1 MPQNSTPSQPASTE
15 TGVSSA
21 APGLLQRIF
30 GQLDWVP
37 PSWLSALA
45 AKIRARPRLYLGS
58 FAALI
63 AVIGLGWWLATRPTP
78 VIPGALEVSVHA
90 PELTDY
96 TKTPAKIDT
105 LRLSFSGS
113 AAPIAKVGTSPEGIA
128 LQPEVKGAWSWTD
141 NQTLVFTPAGDW
153 PVGQTYKLSIETKRA
168 IAPKV
173 HLAEDEFEFATAAFA
188 TTLAKSEF
196 YQDPVDA
203 NLKKAVYELAFS
215 HPVDAAQLERRITLQ
230 LSDGGGTKL
239 VTPGH
244 TVTYDERRLKA
255 WIHSQPLQLPENG
268 GTLKLVLAQGVSS
281 LLGGDGTKEAI
292 NGTVAL
298 PSLYSVN
305 VTGVTPTLVDN
316 ERFEPEQVLVL
327 EFNNAMRDTDV
338 ANAVKVWLLP
348 SRNAK
353 LPVKEQHENY
363 PWSEGEIDEAL
374 LKQSTLLALTPVP
387 TEREYTETHS
397 FKFGAPPKRRLCVRV
412 GKGLKAFGGF
422 ILGANHATVATIPE
436 YPQLL
441 RFVGDGAL
449 LSLRGERRISIVSRN
464 VPNARLEIARV
475 LPEQLQHLAFANQGD
490 YARPYLEGIEA
501 DSLVERVE
509 KRMRLPAGNPAK
521 AHYEGV
527 DLGEFLKPSRRGVF
541 MLSLRTLSESDSERP
556 SAETLA
562 DDVGEEQDQRLVVLT
577 DLGII
582 VKKSLDGSRDV
593 FVQSLA
599 QGSPVAGAQVRV
611 IARNGET
618 LVEAGTDGNGRAR
631 LPSLDDFKREKRPVM
646 LSITQGDDFSFLPI
660 DDSGRVLDY
669 SRFDIGGEPNDIEA
683 GTLNAFL
690 FSDRGL
696 YRPGDTINLGMIVR
710 AADWKRP
717 LTGLPLELVLSDPR
731 GTVARRQRLKLGSVG
746 FESFNYTPADS
757 APSGTWEA
765 NLYLIGKDDRRT
777 AIGSTSV
784 QVREFA
790 PDTLRVRAQFSSEN
804 PQGWIKPEDL
814 SATVSVENL
823 FGTPAQQRRVAAT
836 MVLRPA
842 FPSFPAYPDYR
853 FFDPQRAK
861 EGYDEALSDATTDND
876 GRAKFAI
883 DLKKYERA
891 TYQLNFLARAYE
903 PGSGRNVAAQASAL
917 VSSNDHLV
925 GIKAQDDLGY
935 VKRGD
940 KRAVQLLTIG
950 QDGKPKQVA
959 GLHAVVVEKRY
970 VSVLTK
976 QDSGLYRYV
985 SHERRFDRKDQV
997 LQLAGG
1003 RQTVALP
1010 TDQPG
1015 EFMLEV
1021 RGSDT
1026 SKPLNEINFSVTGAA
1041 NLSRSLERNAEL
1053 ALSLSKPSY
1062 SPGETIEVSVRAPYP
1077 GSGLITLER
1086 DRVYAHVWFRAD
1098 TTSSVQKIQVPADF
1112 EGNGYVNVQFLRDPN
1127 SDEIFM
1133 SPLSY
1138 GVAPFAVNRAART
1151 QPLRVSV
1158 PAVAKPGVA
1167 VTADIT
1173 TEGKARVLL
1182 FVVDEGILQ
1191 VARYR
1196 VGDPLDH
1203 FFKKKM
1209 LQVRT
1214 AQILDLVLPEFSRLA
1229 ALTAPGG
1236 DSEGDLA
1243 KHLNPFK
1250 RKSEKP
1256 AVWWSGI
1263 FDVDGKK
1270 QVKFA
1275 MPDHFNGQVRVVAV
1289 AVSPERIGLAET
1301 RALIRGDFVLTPT
1314 VPTHLAP
1321 GDEFEL
1327 PVGIANTIAGA
1338 KTASLVTTTLQ
1349 LPPSLT
1355 LVGTAPSALSLAPGR
1370 EGTVRFRL
1378 RAGNA
1383 LGAAPIVVIAQSG
1396 KHRAQRRIELSLRPA
1411 IVARQDMRVGRAD
1424 RRVVLKDLRN
1434 MFDQRATRQLSASV
1448 SPLVAID
1455 GLTAYLNGYPH
1466 MCTEQLLSQALPAL
1480 VLSAHPEFG
1489 KIVTAPSSQPRMDLV
1504 DVLRSRQNS
1513 EGGLG
1518 LWMATPDADPF
1529 VSGYAALYLLEARE
1543 RGKPVPDDVLAA
1555 LNRYLE
1561 AQAADRSGNTLPA
1574 LRSRAL
1580 AVYLLI
1586 RQGRTASNLLGA
1598 VHEQLKRDQPKTWE
1612 NDVAGL
1618 FVAASYQLLQQDK
1631 AARGLASKAIVRANG
1646 AKPAAGPGY
1655 AYFYDPGIGHAWTV
1669 YLVNKHFPAM
1679 SKQLQVVA
1687 LERLLDPLRSN
1698 SYNTLSSALTV
1709 LAMDAYATAKNQSPM
1724 PILQAAGK
1732 DGKPRSI
1739 GVTVGQISRGA
1750 FTARDTQLW
1759 VVPADRTP
1767 TWYLL
1772 NQSGYDRAAPKVTQS
1787 NGLEVIRDYLD
1798 NAGKP
1803 ITALTQGDEITV
1815 RLRVRALGADARGD
1829 VAIVDLLPGGF
1840 EPALQYPVAAAHAA
1854 VAATSAESDEE
1865 GDYDEC
1871 EGEDCGYGEGEES
1884 AQPSDAP
1891 PTPTLALPGST
1902 FQPQHIEQREDRI
1915 VLYGYVSAQV
1925 SEFRYRVRANNNGS
1939 FIVPPIYAESM
1950 YERAVYA
1957 QGGPAGTLQVT
1968 APKKP

>member
-1 MPQNSTPSQPASTE
+1 MPQHSTPSQPASTG
-15 TGVSSA
+15 TGTGDL
-21 APGLLQRIF
+21 APGFLQRIF
-30 GQLDWVP
+30 GQVDWIP
-37 PSWLSALA
+37 PAWLAALI
-45 AKIRARPRLYLGS
+45 AKIRLRPNLYLGS

-63 AVIGLGWWLATRPTP
+63 AVAGLGYWLVMRPTP

-90 PELTDY
+90 PILTDY
-96 TKTPAKIDT
+96 TKMPVKIDT

-113 AAPIAKVGTSPEGIA
+113 AAPIAKVGASPDGVT
-128 LQPEVKGAWSWTD
+128 LQPEIKGAWAWAGD
-141 NQTLVFTPAGDW
+141 QTLVFTPAGDW
-153 PVGQTYKLSIETKRA
+153 PVGQTYQVSIDTKRA
-168 IAPKV
+168 LAPKV
-173 HLAEDEFEFATAAFA
+173 HLAKDEFEFRTAAF
-188 TTLAKSEF
+188 TVTVAKNEF
-196 YQDPVDA
+196 YQDPLDP
-203 NLKKAVYELAFS
+203 NLKKGVYELAFS
-215 HPVDAAQLERRITLQ
+215 HPVDAAQLERRIALQ
-230 LSDGGGTKL
+230 LSDGAGTRL
-239 VTPGH
+239 ATPGQ
-244 TVTYDERRLKA
+244 TVNYDEHRLKA

-268 GTLKLVLAQGVSS
+268 GTLKLTLAQGVTS
-281 LLGGDGTKEAI
+281 LLGGDGTKDAI
-292 NGTVAL
+292 NGVVTL

-305 VTGVTPTLVDN
+305 VTSVTPTLVDN
-316 ERFEPEQVLVL
+316 ERFEPEQLLVL

-338 ANAVKVWLLP
+338 AHAVKVWLLP
-348 SRNAK
+348 SKNPK
-353 LPVKEQHENY
+353 LPVKEQRAKY
-363 PWSEGEIDEAL
+363 AWSDGEIDEAL
-374 LKQSTLLALTPVP
+374 LKQSTLLALAPVP
-387 TEREYTETHS
+387 TEREYIESHS
-397 FKFGAPPKRRLCVRV
+397 FKFGAPPGRRLYVRV
-412 GKGLKAFGGF
+412 GKGLKSFGGF
-422 ILGANHATVATIPE
+422 ILGANHATVTTVPD

-441 RFVGDGAL
+441 RFIGDGAL
-449 LSLRGERRISIVSRN
+449 LSLHAERRISIVSRN
-464 VPNARLEIARV
+464 VANARLEIARV
-475 LPEQLQHLAFANQGD
+475 LPEQLQHLAFANQGS
-490 YARPYLEGIEA
+490 YTTPYLEGIEA

-509 KRMRLPAGNPAK
+509 KRLRLPAENPAK

-541 MLSLRTLSESDSERP
+541 MLSLRTLSNDDSKRP
-556 SAETLA
+556 AAETLA
-562 DDVGEEQDQRLVVLT
+562 NDVGEEQDQRLVVLT

-582 VKKSLDGSRDV
+582 VKKALDGSRDV

-599 QGSPVAGAQVRV
+599 QGTPVAGAQVRA

-618 LVEAGTDGNGRAR
+618 LVEVDSDGAGRAR

-646 LSITQGDDFSFLPI
+646 LTVSQGDDFSFLPI

-683 GTLNAFL
+683 GALNAFL

-731 GTVARRQRLKLGSVG
+731 GTVARRQRLKLSSAGLESVD
-746 FESFNYTPADS
+746 YTPAED

-790 PDTLRVRAQFSSEN
+790 PDTMRVRAQLSSEN

-814 SATVSVENL
+814 SAAVTIENL

-836 MVLRPA
+836 IVLRPA
-842 FPSFPAYPDYR
+842 FPNFPAYPDYR

-861 EGYDEALSDATTDND
+861 QGYDETLSDAVSDKD
-876 GRAKFAI
+876 GHANFVI
-883 DLKKYERA
+883 DLKKYEPA
-891 TYQLNFLARAYE
+891 TYQLSLLALAYE
-903 PGSGRNVAAQASAL
+903 PGSGRNVAAQTKAL

-935 VKRGD
+935 VKRGA
-940 KRAVQLLTIG
+940 KRVVQLLTIG

-959 GLHAVVVEKRY
+959 SLHAVVVEKRY

-976 QDSGLYRYV
+976 QNSGIYRYV
-985 SHERRFDRKDQV
+985 SHERRFDRKDQP
-997 LQLAGG
+997 LQLVGG
-1003 RQTVALP
+1003 RQAVALS

-1015 EFMLEV
+1015 EFVLEV
-1021 RGSDT
+1021 RGSDG
-1026 SKPLNEINFSVTGAA
+1026 KALNQIDFSVAGAA

-1098 TTSSVQKIQVPADF
+1098 TTSSVQKIQVPANF

-1138 GVAPFAVNRAART
+1138 GVAPFAVDRAART

-1173 TEGKARVLL
+1173 TQGKARVVL

-1209 LQVRT
+1209 LQVGT
-1214 AQILDLVLPEFSRLA
+1214 AQILDLMLPEFSRIA
-1229 ALTAPGG
+1229 ALSAPGG

-1250 RKSEKP
+1250 RKAEKP

-1263 FDVDGKK
+1263 FDVDGRK
-1270 QVKFA
+1270 QVKFT

-1289 AVSPERIGLAET
+1289 AVTPERIGLAET
-1301 RALIRGDFVLTPT
+1301 RMLIRGDFVLTPT

-1327 PVGIANTIAGA
+1327 PVGVANTIAGA
-1338 KTASLVTTTLQ
+1338 KTAATVATTLQ
-1349 LPPSLT
+1349 LPPALT
-1355 LVGTAPSALSLAPGR
+1355 LVGAAPPALSLAPGR

-1378 RAGNA
+1378 RAGNT

-1396 KHRAQRRIELSLRPA
+1396 KYRAQRRVELSLRPA
-1411 IVARQDMRVGRAD
+1411 IVARQDIRVGRAD
-1424 RRVVLKDLRN
+1424 HRIVLKNLRS

-1448 SPLVAID
+1448 SPLVALD
-1455 GLTAYLNGYPH
+1455 GLTAYLNDYPH
-1466 MCTEQLLSQALPAL
+1466 LCTEQLLSQALPAL
-1480 VLSAHPEFG
+1480 VLGSHPEFG
-1489 KIVTAPSSQPRMDLV
+1489 KIVSTPSSQPRMDLI

-1518 LWMATPDADPF
+1518 LWTATPDADRF
-1529 VSGYAALYLLEARE
+1529 VSGYAAVYLLEARE
-1543 RGKPVPDDVLAA
+1543 RGKPVPDDMLAA

-1561 AQAADRSGNTLPA
+1561 AQAADRSGNDLPA
-1574 LRSRAL
+1574 LRSRTL

-1598 VHEQLKRDQPKTWE
+1598 VHEQLKRDQPRTWE

-1631 AARGLASKAIVRANG
+1631 AARGLASKAIVRANRV
-1646 AKPAAGPGY
+1646 APATSPGY
-1655 AYFYDPGIGHAWTV
+1655 AYFHNAGIDHAWTV

-1679 SKQLQVVA
+1679 VKQLQAVA
-1687 LERLLDPLRSN
+1687 LERLLDPLRNN

-1709 LAMDAYATAKNQSPM
+1709 LAMDAYAAANKQQPLPT
-1724 PILQAAGK
+1724 LQAGGK
-1732 DGKPRSI
+1732 DGKPRNI
-1739 GVTVGQISRGA
+1739 GAAIGQITRGA

-1759 VVPADRTP
+1759 VAPADKAP
-1767 TWYLL
+1767 AWYLL
-1772 NQSGYDRAAPKVTQS
+1772 NQSGYDRIAPKAAQS
-1787 NGLEVIRDYLD
+1787 HGLEVIRDYLD

-1803 ITALTQGDEITV
+1803 INTLTQGDEVTV
-1815 RLRVRALGADARGD
+1815 RLRIRALGANARGD
-1829 VAIVDLLPGGF
+1829 IAIVDLLPGGF
-1840 EPALQYPVAAAHAA
+1840 EPVLQYPEAALA
-1854 VAATSAESDEE
+1854 VKTPVSDEADYE
-1865 GDYDEC
+1865 GC
-1871 EGEDCGYGEGEES
+1871 EGEDCGNEEGGKS
-1884 AQPSDAP
+1884 TQPSNAP
-1891 PTPTLALPGST
+1891 PAPTLALPGSS
-1902 FQPQHIEQREDRI
+1902 FQPQHVEQREDRI

-1925 SEFRYRVRANNNGS
+1925 SEFRYRVRANNSGR
-1939 FIVPPIYAESM
+1939 FAVPPIYAESM

-1968 APKKP
+1968 TPKQP

>member
-1 MPQNSTPSQPASTE
+1 M
-15 TGVSSA
+15 
-21 APGLLQRIF
+21 QRIF
-30 GQLDWVP
+30 GQVDWVP
-37 PSWLSALA
+37 PGWLSALV
-45 AKIRARPRLYLGS
+45 AKVRTRPRLYLGS

-63 AVIGLGWWLATRPTP
+63 VVAGLGWWLATRPTP
-78 VIPGALEVSVHA
+78 VIPGALDVSVHA
-90 PELTDY
+90 PDLTDY
-96 TKTPAKIDT
+96 TKTPATIDT
-105 LRLSFSGS
+105 LRVSFSGS
-113 AAPIAKVGTSPEGIA
+113 AAPIEKVGSSPEGIV
-128 LQPEVKGAWSWTD
+128 LQPEIKGTWSWTD
-141 NQTLVFTPAGDW
+141 DQTLVFTPAGDW
-153 PVGQTYKLSIETKRA
+153 PVGQTYTLTIDAKRA

-173 HLAEDEFEFATAAFA
+173 HLAEDEFEFSTAAFTA
-188 TTLAKSEF
+188 TLAKSEF

-203 NLKKAVYELAFS
+203 NLKKGVYELAFS
-215 HPVDAAQLERRITLQ
+215 HPVDAAQLERRIVLH
-230 LSDGGGTKL
+230 LNDGGGTKL
-239 VTPGH
+239 AAPSH

-281 LLGGDGTKEAI
+281 LLGGDGTKDAI
-292 NGTVAL
+292 NGTVTL
-298 PSLYSVN
+298 PSLYSVD
-305 VTGVTPTLVDN
+305 VTGVIPTLVDN

-327 EFNNAMRDTDV
+327 EFNNAMRDTEV

-348 SRNAK
+348 SKNAK
-353 LPVKEQHENY
+353 LPIKDQRENY
-363 PWSEGEIDEAL
+363 PWSEGEIDETL

-387 TEREYTETHS
+387 TEREYTEAHS
-397 FKFGAPPKRRLCVRV
+397 FKFGAPPKRRLYVRV

-422 ILGANHATVATIPE
+422 ILGKNHATVATIPE

-509 KRMRLPAGNPAK
+509 KRMRLPAENPAK

-541 MLSLRTLSESDSERP
+541 MLSLRTLSDNDSERP

-562 DDVGEEQDQRLVVLT
+562 DDAGEEQDQRLVVLT

-618 LVEAGTDGNGRAR
+618 LVEAGSDGNGRAR
-631 LPSLDDFKREKRPVM
+631 LPSLDDFRREKRPVM
-646 LSITQGDDFSFLPI
+646 LTVTQGDDFSFLPI

-683 GTLNAFL
+683 GALNAFL

-696 YRPGDTINLGMIVR
+696 YRPGDTINLGIIVR

-731 GTVARRQRLKLGSVG
+731 GTVARRQRIKLGSVG
-746 FESFNYTPADS
+746 FESFNYTPSDS

-790 PDTLRVRAQFSSEN
+790 PDTMRVRAQFSSEN

-861 EGYDEALSDATTDND
+861 EGYDETLTDATTDND
-876 GRAKFAI
+876 GHAKFAI

-903 PGSGRNVAAQASAL
+903 PGSGRNVAAQANAL

-940 KRAVQLLTIG
+940 KRVVQLLTIG

-985 SHERRFDRKDQV
+985 SHERRFDRRDQV

-1003 RQTVALP
+1003 RQTVTLP

-1015 EFMLEV
+1015 EFVLEV

-1041 NLSRSLERNAEL
+1041 NLSRSLEHNAEL
-1053 ALSLSKPSY
+1053 ALNLSKPSY

-1098 TTSSVQKIQVPADF
+1098 TTSSVQKVQVPADF

-1133 SPLSY
+1133 SPLSF
-1138 GVAPFAVNRAART
+1138 GVVPFAVNRAART
-1151 QPLRVSV
+1151 QSLQVKV
-1158 PAVAKPGVA
+1158 PAVAKPGIP

-1214 AQILDLVLPEFSRLA
+1214 AQILDLMLPEFSRLA
-1229 ALTAPGG
+1229 ALSAPGG

-1250 RKSEKP
+1250 RKTEKP

-1263 FDVDGKK
+1263 FDVDGRK

-1289 AVSPERIGLAET
+1289 AVTAERIGLSET
-1301 RALIRGDFVLTPT
+1301 KAVIRGDFVLTPT
-1314 VPTHLAP
+1314 VPTHVAP

-1327 PVGIANTIAGA
+1327 PVGITNTIAGGKSA
-1338 KTASLVTTTLQ
+1338 ATVATTLQ

-1355 LVGTAPSALSLAPGR
+1355 LVGAAPPAQSLTPGR
-1370 EGTVRFRL
+1370 ETTVRFRL

-1396 KHRAQRRIELSLRPA
+1396 KYRAQRRIELSLRPA
-1411 IVARQDMRVGRAD
+1411 IVARQDLRVGRAD
-1424 RRVVLKDLRN
+1424 RRVVLKDLRS

-1455 GLTAYLNGYPH
+1455 GLTAYLAGYPH

-1561 AQAADRSGNTLPA
+1561 AQAANRSGNDLAA

-1646 AKPAAGPGY
+1646 AKPVAGPGY

-1669 YLVNKHFPAM
+1669 YLVNKHFQTM
-1679 SKQLQVVA
+1679 SKQLQAVA
-1687 LERLLDPLRSN
+1687 LERLLDPLRNN

-1709 LAMDAYATAKNQSPM
+1709 LAMDAYATARNQSPM
-1724 PILQAAGK
+1724 PMLQAAGK
-1732 DGKPRSI
+1732 DGKARSI
-1739 GVTVGQISRGA
+1739 GVTVGQISRGT

-1759 VVPADRTP
+1759 VAPADKTP
-1767 TWYLL
+1767 AWYLL
-1772 NQSGYDRAAPKVTQS
+1772 NQSGYDRVAPKAAQS

-1798 NAGKP
+1798 SAGKP
-1803 ITALTQGDEITV
+1803 VTTLTQGDEVTV
-1815 RLRVRALGADARGD
+1815 RLRVRALGATARGD
-1829 VAIVDLLPGGF
+1829 IAIVDLLPGGF
-1840 EPALQYPVAAAHAA
+1840 EPVLQYPEAAAQA
-1854 VAATSAESDEE
+1854 VATTSDESEYE
-1865 GDYDEC
+1865 GC
-1871 EGEDCGYGEGEES
+1871 EDCEEEGEES

-1891 PTPTLALPGST
+1891 PAPTLALSGSS
-1902 FQPQHIEQREDRI
+1902 FQPQHVEQREDRI
-1915 VLYGYVSAQV
+1915 VLYGFVSAQV
-1925 SEFRYRVRANNNGS
+1925 SEFRYRVRANNSGS

-1968 APKKP
+1968 APKRP